1 MSNVGALK
9 GVLKIKVS
17 ITAKTGLHIGG
28 SKENIEI
35 GGIDNIVE
43 KLKVFKPD
51 WTEEEYYDV
60 PYIPGSS
67 LKGKLRSLLEW
78 VEKPNYS
85 DFNKYDN
92 NKPIALAPKNEK
104 ERGYPCKCGTCLVCK
119 LFGVHQAKNIQEP
132 VRMRIEDLYP
142 TESTINL
149 WERVLDS
156 GYTEMK
162 TENMI
167 NRIRGVAENPRHTE
181 RVIAGSEFEGWITIR
196 LFEKDRNGE
205 EFIKLLKRAF
215 DMLEDDYLGG
225 SGSRGYGRVKIKV
238 KCFEYKEVKEGQYQ
252 KVEDNHPV
260 IQSAKDVLSPYIEER
275 KEQEAEAPC

>member
-1 MSNVGALK
+1 MGDVGAGALK
-9 GVLKIKVS
+9 GVLKIRVS
-17 ITAKTGLHIGG
+17 ITAKTGLYIGG

-51 WTEEEYYDV
+51 WGDSEYYDV

-78 VEKPNYS
+78 VEEPNTEQKE
-85 DFNKYDN
+85 DK
-92 NKPIALAPKNEK
+92 KVIALSYKGN
-104 ERGYPCKCGTCLVCK
+104 PCQCGTCIVCK

-142 TESTINL
+142 TPDTIDL

-167 NRIRGVAENPRHTE
+167 NRIKGVAENPRHTE
-181 RVIAGSEFEGWITIR
+181 RVIAGSEFEGCITIR
-196 LFEKDRNGE
+196 LFHNDGNGE
-205 EFIKLLKRAF
+205 EFIKLLKKAF

-225 SGSRGYGRVKIKV
+225 SGSRGYGRVKIKIRG
-238 KCFEYKEVKEGQYQ
+238 FEYK
-252 KVEDNHPV
+252 KVEDGEYKKV
-260 IQSAKDVLSPYIEER
+260 
-275 KEQEAEAPC
+275 EQEEVIEKVKDILGSYVEEKEGAKASC

>member
-1 MSNVGALK
+1 MSNIGPLK
-9 GVLKIKVS
+9 GVLKIRVS

-51 WTEEEYYDV
+51 WTAEEYYDV

-78 VEKPNYS
+78 TENDKNG
-85 DFNKYDN
+85 KI
-92 NKPIALAPKNEK
+92 IALSYKGE
-104 ERGYPCKCGTCLVCK
+104 PCQCGECNVCK
-119 LFGVHQAKNIQEP
+119 IFGVHKAKEIKEP
-132 VRMRIEDLYP
+132 VRLRIEDFYP
-142 TESTINL
+142 TKSTIEL

-162 TENMI
+162 SENTI
-167 NRIRGVAENPRHTE
+167 DRISSRSTNLRHTE
-181 RVIAGSEFEGWITIR
+181 RVIAGSEFEGWITVR
-196 LFEKDRNGE
+196 LFGKDMESQNDKIE
-205 EFIKLLKRAF
+205 PYQDYLCLLKTAF

-225 SGSRGYGRVKIKV
+225 NGSRGYGRVKV
-238 KCFEYKEVKEGQYQ
+238 GVCNFEYKEIKEGQYQ
-252 KVEDNHPV
+252 KVEDSPV
-260 IQSAKDVLSPYIEER
+260 IENAKNILGAYYTEGREA
-275 KEQEAEAPC
+275 QEANTPC